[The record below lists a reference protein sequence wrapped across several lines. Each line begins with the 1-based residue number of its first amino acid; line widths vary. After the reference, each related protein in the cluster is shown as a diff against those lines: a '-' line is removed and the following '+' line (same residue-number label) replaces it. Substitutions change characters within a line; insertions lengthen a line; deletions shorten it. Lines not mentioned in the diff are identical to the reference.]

1 MSANAARLTGRPR
14 DHVSSIVVASLSATF
29 GVVLLEATG
38 LISTV
43 VDSSGMTEGSATV
56 RAILTVVTS
65 VFTLIAVYVGA
76 IVTANTFSTIIA
88 GRVREIALLRLI
100 GAQAKTVRRSVA
112 TEGLIVG
119 LLGSALGLV
128 LGILIAVVTVV
139 IGMAQGWLPELE
151 YVFLDPVILLPVG
164 VVAVTTWAAAWVGSR
179 KVTTVTPLAATGASV
194 EATREEAVKR
204 TGRNVAAIVLF
215 VIGLG
220 LVALGVI
227 VGLVSVFGL
236 FIAFFGGVFS
246 FTGIIV
252 GAHIIMPPVLTLVGR
267 MLGSRPPARLAAEN
281 AVRFPDRSSRA
292 TIGLVIGVTLV
303 TMFAVAMQSYRDMIV
318 TQFADDPM
326 ALAAIDQT
334 LTVTT
339 AIFTGLVGFSA
350 VIAAIGMINNL
361 SLSVL
366 QRTRELGLLRA
377 LGFTGRQVR
386 SMIVAESAQMT
397 VAAIGLGVVL
407 GVFYGWAAAQS
418 MLGSIVHGIA
428 APSLPWAIIGITVLA
443 GIVLTLAASVA
454 PARRATTVSPV
465 VALAVD

>member
-1 MSANAARLTGRPR
+1 MSAGMARLTGHPR
-14 DHVSSIVVASLSATF
+14 DHVSSVVVAALSATF

-38 LISTV
+38 LIATV
-43 VDSSGMTEGSATV
+43 VDSSGMTEGSGTV
-56 RAILTVVTS
+56 RAILSVVTT

-100 GAQAKTVRRSVA
+100 GAQAKLVRRSVA

-119 LLGSALGLV
+119 LIGAGIGLV
-128 LGILIAVVTVV
+128 LGVLVAVVTVAV
-139 IGMAQGWLPELE
+139 GIAQGWLPALE
-151 YVFLDPVILLPVG
+151 YAFLDPAILLPAG
-164 VVAVTTWAAAWVGSR
+164 VVAITTWAAAWIGSR
-179 KVTTVTPLAATGASV
+179 TVTTVTPLAATGASV
-194 EATREEAVKR
+194 EATREESIRRPV
-204 TGRNVAAIVLF
+204 RNVLAILLF
-215 VIGLG
+215 VLGIGLV
-220 LVALGVI
+220 LLGVA

-236 FIAFFGGVFS
+236 LIAFAGGVLS

-252 GAHIIMPPVLTLVGR
+252 GAHLIMPPVLTLVGR
-267 MLGSRPPARLAAEN
+267 MLGARPPARLAAAN

-303 TMFAVAMQSYRDMIV
+303 IMFAVAMQSYSDMIV
-318 TQFADDPM
+318 SQFADDPM

-350 VIAAIGMINNL
+350 VIAAVGMVNNL

-386 SMIVAESAQMT
+386 SMILAESTQMT
-397 VAAIGLGVVL
+397 VAAVGLGLVL

-418 MLGSIVHGIA
+418 MLGSVVHA
-428 APSLPWAIIGITVLA
+428 VVAPSLPWGIIGITVAA
-443 GIVLTLAASVA
+443 GIVLTLVASVA
-454 PARRATTVSPV
+454 PARRATTISPV
-465 VALAVD
+465 VALAVG

>member
-128 LGILIAVVTVV
+128 LGILIAVLTVV

-151 YVFLDPVILLPVG
+151 YFFLDPVILLPVG